1 MGEEVMVATLVMLVI
16 LVTLAMRV
24 MEVKA
29 AIFMITMDMDMED
42 TVRGRSQEKWIE

>member
-1 MGEEVMVATLVMLVI
+1 MGEEVMVATPVMLVI

-24 MEVKA
+24 MEVKG

-42 TVRGRSQEKWIE
+42 TVRWRSQEKWTE